1 MVLGAAQQKP
11 GDRGRTPAAER
22 DIEDDQ
28 QVGSQI
34 QVLQKNGIAHQL
46 KRQRLDGS
54 RAQQYPKKARHRRK
68 EAVQQDVKPRCC
80 VTFCAAQK
88 TPGGELV
95 HLGCTGSRQRQQ
107 RRGQKREKIVGEFF
121 HGGYLSLWLWKP
133 LAHSGRWGREP
144 DAGRNISDSR
154 KVLSLRP
161 CGATSL
167 AEGSKKVVGK
177 NFLNYTTPPCIL

>member
-34 QVLQKNGIAHQL
+34 QVLQKNGVAHQL

-54 RAQQYPKKARHRRK
+54 CAQQYPKKARHRRK
-68 EAVQQDVKPRCC
+68 EAVQQNVKPRCH
-80 VTFCAAQK
+80 VTFCAVQK

-121 HGGYLSLWLWKP
+121 HGGYLSWDEIRMVP
-133 LAHSGRWGREP
+133 LAGVYG
-144 DAGRNISDSR
+144 
-154 KVLSLRP
+154 
-161 CGATSL
+161 
-167 AEGSKKVVGK
+167 
-177 NFLNYTTPPCIL
+177 

>member
-34 QVLQKNGIAHQL
+34 QVLQKNGVAHQL

-54 RAQQYPKKARHRRK
+54 CAQQYPKKARHRRK
-68 EAVQQDVKPRCC
+68 ETVQQDVKPRCR
-80 VTFCAAQK
+80 VTFCAVQK

-121 HGGYLSLWLWKP
+121 HGGYLSLWLWKS
-133 LAHSGRWGREP
+133 LASSGRG
-144 DAGRNISDSR
+144 
-154 KVLSLRP
+154 LRP
-161 CGATSL
+161 QA
-167 AEGSKKVVGK
+167 VGER
-177 NFLNYTTPPCIL
+177 T